1 MLYYI
6 FYTLSILIAWG
17 FLLLGTNKPGLIG
30 IFISLLYT
38 FYSSYAIRRFVKE
51 ETIPLKIIKFLGPSF
66 YFLVSLISIP
76 ISKYY
81 GLDPIKIGFLMF
93 LIPSFDKNN
102 FPKIWL
108 QILSVFL
115 AALYSFFLYE
125 LINKAMQR
133 NEFPE
138 SDMYNFYAE
147 TKESAPRNTDNIPE
161 LSTYRFLNANMDTI
175 GIEKSDKYT
184 IIETWNETH
193 IPSLRSA
200 HEMQHFFAK
209 LSDKARH
216 FYIYVPVAKNRKL
229 DYAKIFN
236 FEKIQ
241 KKEKILVDINLYK
254 DSYISK
260 LPTFLVFD
268 ADGKLLLRQNGYGST
283 MRNNIQQKI
292 KSVIK

>member
-6 FYTLSILIAWG
+6 FYSLSFLIAWG
-17 FLLLGTNKPGLIG
+17 FLLLDSNKPGLIG
-30 IFISLLYT
+30 IFIALLYT

-51 ETIPLKIIKFLGPSF
+51 ETISLKIVKFLGPSF
-66 YFLVSLISIP
+66 YFLVSLCMVP
-76 ISKYY
+76 MSKYY
-81 GLDPIKIGFLMF
+81 FLYPINVGFLVF
-93 LIPSFDKNN
+93 LIPSFDKNS

-115 AALYSFFLYE
+115 AVSYSFFMHE
-125 LINKAMQR
+125 LINKAMHR
-133 NEFPE
+133 NEFPK
-138 SDMYNFYAE
+138 SDRYNFYAE
-147 TKESAPRNTDNIPE
+147 TKESDPRNTNDIPM

-175 GIEKSDKYT
+175 GLEKSDKYT

-193 IPSLRSA
+193 IASLRSA
-200 HEMQHFFAK
+200 HEMQHFFSK
-209 LSDKARH
+209 LSDKASH
-216 FYIYVPVAKNRKL
+216 FYIYIPISKDRRL
-229 DYAKIFN
+229 DYNKIFN

-254 DSYISK
+254 DGYISK
-260 LPTFLVFD
+260 LPTYLVFD

-283 MRNNIQQKI
+283 LRNNIQQKI